1 MRFRSLVVVLAS
13 LPLAVSCADG
23 GSADEG
29 PTPFDDDS
37 EVGPDIINDGAPP
50 NDSIPDDTK
59 ADQVLPEQ
67 FELSD
72 QSPVKSQGS
81 RGVCSVF
88 ASTAMIE
95 NLYIKAGMPVAEADF
110 SEQYLQWAVKNLD
123 GAFAHT
129 GGSSSDANLRTTVDF
144 GTVKEAEW
152 PYESLPWGPS
162 DDADCTT
169 AEGDNLPTKCYTNG
183 EPPASVQ
190 AARKF
195 KLPSS
200 RWINNNSIKSHI
212 FNKKVGV
219 NVGMT
224 FFYQSWNHRKSTLPV
239 NAEYWRQGYV
249 TYPNT
254 DDRKV
259 SLEKRAG
266 HAIHIVGW
274 DDNLEVCSRDKDG
287 NDVLGADGKC
297 VMEKGFYIFKN
308 SWGTVGFG
316 IEHPSGPG
324 YGYLSYKYVR
334 EFGSAVTAEI
344 PALEA
349 PREVCDDASAKDED
363 GDGQANCND
372 ADCLMHP
379 SCSGS
384 GTEHSFTSNANAP
397 IPDRGEVTDTIDVTD
412 DGTVADV
419 KVTVDITHTYRG
431 DLKVTLLAGG
441 TSKVL
446 FNGDGGSA
454 DDLKQTFTV
463 TGLEGKA
470 LRGAWTLKVQ
480 DTAGADIGTL
490 NSWKLDVS
498 TN

>member
-1 MRFRSLVVVLAS
+1 MRTRLLITALAA
-13 LPLAVSCADG
+13 LPLYACADG
-23 GSADEG
+23 GSSDEG

-37 EVGPDIINDGAPP
+37 EVGPDIINDGAPD
-50 NDSIPDDTK
+50 NDSLPDDTK
-59 ADQVLPEQ
+59 ADQVLPAK
-67 FELSD
+67 FEVGD

-81 RGVCSVF
+81 RGVCSIF
-88 ASTAMIE
+88 SATAQIE

-123 GAFAHT
+123 GAFANT
-129 GGSSSDANLRTTVDF
+129 GGSSSDANLRTTVRF

-152 PYESLPWGPS
+152 PYESAPWTDVNDPE
-162 DDADCTT
+162 CT
-169 AEGDNLPTKCYTNG
+169 GDEDGRPTKCYTNG
-183 EPPASVQ
+183 EPPASVEQ
-190 AARKF
+190 ARKF

-239 NAEYWRQGYV
+239 NAEYWRKGFV
-249 TYPNT
+249 TYPNAE
-254 DDRKV
+254 DRKV

-266 HAIHIVGW
+266 HAIHIIGW

-287 NDVLGADGKC
+287 KDVLGSDGKC
-297 VMEKGFYIFKN
+297 VMEKGFYLFKN
-308 SWGTVGFG
+308 SWGTAGFG
-316 IEHPSGPG
+316 IEHPTGAG
-324 YGYLSYKYVR
+324 YGWLSYKYVH
-334 EFGSAVTAEI
+334 EMGSAVSAEI
-344 PALEA
+344 PTLDT
-349 PREVCDDASAKDED
+349 PREVCDGGGDED
-363 GDGQANCND
+363 GDGQANCAD

-379 SCSGS
+379 ACSGGGS
-384 GTEHSFTSNANAP
+384 VQNFSSAPNAA
-397 IPDRGEVTDTIDVTD
+397 IPDEGEVSNTIDIAQ

-419 KVTVDITHTYRG
+419 KVTVDITHSFRG
-431 DLKVTLLAGG
+431 DLKVSLIAGG
-441 TSKVL
+441 VTKVL

-470 LRGAWTLKVQ
+470 LRGAWTLKVE
-480 DTAGADIGTL
+480 DTAAADTGSL
-490 NSWKLDVS
+490 KSWSLEIA
-498 TN
+498 TQ